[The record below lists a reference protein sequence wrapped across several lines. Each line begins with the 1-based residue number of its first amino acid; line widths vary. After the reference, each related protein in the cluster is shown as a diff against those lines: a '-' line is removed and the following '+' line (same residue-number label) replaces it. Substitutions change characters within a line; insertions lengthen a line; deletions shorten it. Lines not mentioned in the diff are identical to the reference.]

1 MGEQGGNKE
10 VRSNLTDFCLW
21 LVMILVTAGRWNSA
35 LEFRQISLSVLLM
48 KVPSYTCLIQLNYI
62 YVSLLDVLLNI

>member
-1 MGEQGGNKE
+1 
-10 VRSNLTDFCLW
+10 
-21 LVMILVTAGRWNSA
+21 MILVTAGRWNSA